1 MYAQLPAVRVNN
13 KSLFL
18 DLLRVVVVDT
28 EAGFP
33 IEPEL
38 NDDVDDAESVNPM
51 ILAFFPF
58 GNAGCGAAT
67 SNTAAISAFDNPVM
81 SSSNT
86 RSVPS
91 N

>member
-28 EAGFP
+28 AAGFP

-38 NDDVDDAESVNPM
+38 NDDVDDADAEEKSDEQSTEEDDSQQEAEEP
-51 ILAFFPF
+51 
-58 GNAGCGAAT
+58 AA
-67 SNTAAISAFDNPVM
+67 SE
-81 SSSNT
+81 
-86 RSVPS
+86 
-91 N
+91 